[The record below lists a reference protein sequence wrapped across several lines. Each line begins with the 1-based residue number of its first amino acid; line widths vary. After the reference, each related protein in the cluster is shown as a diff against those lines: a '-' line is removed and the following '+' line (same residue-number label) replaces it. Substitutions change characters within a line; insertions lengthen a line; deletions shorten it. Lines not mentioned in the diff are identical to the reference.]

1 MELFCENDYQLKK
14 LLFAQKLHLHA
25 RVLTVI
31 FDQIYFLEVYN
42 DKKILE

>member
-14 LLFAQKLHLHA
+14 LHLHA
-25 RVLTVI
+25 RLLTVI